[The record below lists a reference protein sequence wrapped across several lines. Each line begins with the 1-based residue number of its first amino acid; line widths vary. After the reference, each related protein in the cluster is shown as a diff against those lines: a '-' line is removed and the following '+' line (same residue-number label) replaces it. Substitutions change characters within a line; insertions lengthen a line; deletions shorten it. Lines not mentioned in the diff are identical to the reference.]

1 MSDNEDLSGAIQAL
15 VTRSNTLETAINS
28 ARAEVAGANRKIDD
42 LQRTQ
47 EKTRTELTGVQT
59 QLGQLRE
66 DQQALRQELTKRM
79 QGLESA
85 LASNT
90 AVLQAQ
96 QAQLASLLSAQ
107 REEAARRQLE
117 SEQATFLSHVNRL
130 LSRAD
135 DGVVRLLIAQRALE
149 ACKQRQ
155 ISGNT
160 FTGLAD
166 KSMAEEIL
174 SRLATI
180 AEGATDAE
188 RAEATWYGKMR
199 ALHIELQQR
208 LESYRASTARHEQ
221 ERAELIAKQQFRQSQ
236 IAELKNQT
244 ESENKSSG
252 KPWWAPFGSAYRSV
266 ASAWHTIW
274 LDRSATQLRDAD
286 AEMAGTEQNAREFV
300 RVNGELLRSLTR
312 TPFDID
318 AGATVASTL
327 ETLLRTA
334 ADQETRWRTDHGEI
348 RLLGQ

>member
-1 MSDNEDLSGAIQAL
+1 M
-15 VTRSNTLETAINS
+15 
-28 ARAEVAGANRKIDD
+28 
-42 LQRTQ
+42 
-47 EKTRTELTGVQT
+47 
-59 QLGQLRE
+59 
-66 DQQALRQELTKRM
+66 
-79 QGLESA
+79 
-85 LASNT
+85 
-90 AVLQAQ
+90 
-96 QAQLASLLSAQ
+96 SAQ

-117 SEQATFLSHVNRL
+117 SEQATFLSIVNSL

-155 ISGNT
+155 ISGST

-199 ALHIELQQR
+199 ALHIELRQH

-221 ERAELIAKQQFRQSQ
+221 ERAELVAKQQFRQSR
-236 IAELKNQT
+236 IAELKSET
-244 ESENKSSG
+244 ESDSKSAKS
-252 KPWWAPFGSAYRSV
+252 WWAPFGSAYRSV
-266 ASAWHTIW
+266 ASGWHTIW
-274 LDRSATQLRDAD
+274 LDRSTTQLRDAD
-286 AEMAGTEQNAREFV
+286 AEMARTEQNAKEFV

-318 AGATVASTL
+318 AGATVASAL
-327 ETLLRTA
+327 ETLFRTA